1 MIKLKDLLEK
11 KRYPAVEPQK
21 GVKIYGSIDGNEAKL
36 ESIEI
41 KSSLQGQGLGKKYD
55 QAGTIAAHG
64 GLDPHD
70 DNKWERRAENWAKR
84 EVKKWLDKF

>member
-41 KSSLQGQGLGKKYD
+41 KSSLQGQGLGK
-55 QAGTIAAHG
+55 
-64 GLDPHD
+64 
-70 DNKWERRAENWAKR
+70 
-84 EVKKWLDKF
+84 